1 MRASSLLILSLFFVT
16 SVFGDKA
23 EVQEDELTIRLEDP
37 TYSDGIL
44 TCEKGVLVDYPGLKI
59 QARKIEYIRKETVD
73 GPVHKLKASGDLLVD
88 FNKRFYVGDSV
99 EYDFI
104 RHTGF
109 VTNGVTC
116 IERVYIGA
124 EKFIFNPDKT
134 ITIENLYVTTSGDK
148 NYIWN
153 FHAKTGSLDE
163 KLVLRTDSVTFRIVN
178 CPVFYLPTY
187 TSKFRSSGNS
197 PFSYNLYWET
207 GQGPMISARA
217 RIFSNDSLRMYTR
230 LDYRLKRGFA
240 TAFETVYEDPI
251 HNQSFKTRNFYAYDT
266 FYNDNNPNKMASRYR
281 LQGLYDGKSKDES
294 TEMFVRWDRLSDR
307 NMQGDFSFQN
317 FELNT
322 LMRTE
327 AWIRKRDEFYNAS
340 IYARPR
346 INPYQGFMQELPTV
360 NLRFRP
366 MTLGNTGIIMNN
378 HMMGSFLDYVYS
390 NNIDHL
396 LSNFHSGRIQIESG
410 LSRPV
415 YFPFLTFTPTVGV
428 NGIFYSQT
436 TNNEA
441 GMQVV
446 GTYGGKASSSWAKN
460 FSSFQH
466 TFSPYIEYI
475 GLTSPT
481 LKVGKPPIFSVADGL
496 NKMNELKF
504 GLSNGL
510 YFLNDPCSDPRFG
523 LDIYGLA
530 FFDASTFSKSVP
542 KGGFTFQINYPRVSF
557 DTLFG
562 WNFQENVVDFANF
575 IGKWTPNRY
584 YAFSLEMRHRGR
596 FYWKKDEQNNYIL
609 DVTRPISQLVNS
621 NLSDNRNTILARMQ
635 LQLAPQWRCQIEN
648 HTGWARADQPAY
660 NESKIDLYTIIA
672 TMWELRLSFMHT
684 VRADEFSFGISM
696 VPGK

>member
-1 MRASSLLILSLFFVT
+1 MQKAHLLIIALFAT
-16 SVFGDKA
+16 LGLFGENKK
-23 EVQEDELTIRLEDP
+23 VQQDELTIRLEDP
-37 TYSDGIL
+37 TYIDGVL
-44 TCEKGVLVDYPGLKI
+44 TCDKGVLVNYPGLKI
-59 QARKIEYIRKETVD
+59 QARKIEYIRKKTEE
-73 GPVHKLKASGDLLVD
+73 GFIHKLKASGDLLVD
-88 FNKRFYVGDSV
+88 FNNHFYVGETV
-99 EYDFI
+99 EYDFVSE
-104 RHTGF
+104 TGF
-109 VTNGVTC
+109 VTKGITC

-124 EKFIFNPDKT
+124 DRFIFHSNKT
-134 ITIENLYVTTSGDK
+134 ISIENLYVTTSGDK

-153 FHAKTGSLDE
+153 FHAKSGTLND
-163 KLVLRTDSVTFRIVN
+163 KFLLRTDSVTFRIAN

-187 TSKFRSSGNS
+187 TSQFKNAGTS

-217 RIFSNDSLRMYTR
+217 RLYSNETLKVYSRV
-230 LDYRLKRGFA
+230 DYRLQRGFA
-240 TAFETVYEDPI
+240 TAFETIYEDP
-251 HNQSFKTRNFYAYDT
+251 NRSQSFKTRNFYAYDT

-281 LQGLYDGKSKDES
+281 LQGLYDGKSKDQS

-307 NMQGDFSFQN
+307 NMQGDFTFQN

-327 AWIRKRDEFYNAS
+327 AWVRKRDDLYNAS

-366 MTLGNTGIIMNN
+366 LTLGNLGLIMNN
-378 HMMGSFLDYVYS
+378 HFTGSFLDYAYS

-396 LSNFHSGRIQIESG
+396 IPNFHSGRFQLESE
-410 LSRPV
+410 LYRPI
-415 YFPFLTFTPTVGV
+415 YLPFLTFTPTAGI
-428 NGIFYSQT
+428 NGIFYSQM
-436 TNNEA
+436 TNNQA
-441 GMQVV
+441 GMQLV
-446 GTYGGKASSSWAKN
+446 GTYGAKLSSSWAKN

-466 TFSPYIEYI
+466 TFNPYFEYI

-481 LKVGKPPIFSVADGL
+481 IKVGTPPIFSIADGL
-496 NKMNELKF
+496 NKINELKF
-504 GLSNGL
+504 GFSNSL
-510 YFLNDPCSDPRFG
+510 YFLNDPFSDPRFG
-523 LDIYGLA
+523 LDVYGIA
-530 FFDASTFSKSVP
+530 FFDAFTFSKTVP
-542 KGGFTFQINYPRVSF
+542 KGGFNFQINYPRVSF
-557 DTLFG
+557 ESLFG

-575 IGKWTPNRY
+575 TGKWTPNRY

-596 FYWKKDEQNNYIL
+596 FYWKKDEQNNFIL

-648 HTGWARADQPAY
+648 HTGWARDNQPAY
-660 NESKIDLYTIIA
+660 NESKIDLYTIVA
-672 TMWELRLSFMHT
+672 TMWELRASFMHT
-684 VRADEFSFGISM
+684 VRANEFSFGISM